1 MERLVV
7 MCNKT
12 EFPLREFIER
22 TLGPGRYYRGLAD
35 RMLEGLRT
43 PRFTLTEDMISKV
56 TRPADRIAFAHV
68 EGLGTS
74 IGHTAGLLRAD
85 FQ

>member
-43 PRFTLTEDMISKV
+43 PRFTLTEDMISRV
-56 TRPADRIAFAHV
+56 TRPADRIAFLTQEQPGA
-68 EGLGTS
+68 S
-74 IGHTAGLLRAD
+74 IGHTAGLARVDL
-85 FQ
+85 Q